1 VKYTYLLINVLT
13 LFFPVVLSFD
23 KRVAFYKSFKSIWPG
38 MAITGLLFLFWDVL
52 FTINGVWS
60 FNDKYI
66 TGIKF
71 FELPIEEI
79 LFFLTVPFACIFIY
93 SCLNYYVKWSI
104 SNDVARSIS
113 GLLIIASAFILLDNF
128 NKLYTAVTF
137 SLLAIVLLVL
147 LFVIKADWLNRFY
160 LAYLVSLIPF
170 YIVNGLLTSIP
181 VVLYNNHQNLGI
193 RIWTIPFEDHFYSMA
208 LLLMNIAFFE
218 YFRSRKT
225 TAPNDRTAHLH

>member
-1 VKYTYLLINVLT
+1 VKYTYLLINIFT
-13 LFFPVVLSFD
+13 IFFPVVLSFD
-23 KRVAFYKSFKSIWPG
+23 KRVAFYKNWKFIWPG

-71 FELPIEEI
+71 FELPLEEI

-93 SCLNYYVKWSI
+93 SCLNYYVKWSL

-113 GLLIIASAFILLDNF
+113 GLLAIAAAFILLDNF

-137 SLLAIVLLVL
+137 SLLAIVLVVL

-181 VVLYNNHQNLGI
+181 VVMYNNDQNLGV

-218 YFRSRKT
+218 HFKSRSII
-225 TAPNDRTAHLH
+225 TAK